1 MRIYKYWIKKIGTM
15 PDGQS
20 ICCRG
25 ISDKSMADAE
35 NAADQKIE
43 LFKKVSKEKSFS
55 GEIKDKILKLSGVV
69 VREGS
74 YESPICEDIIEVL
87 NEKNIITRNRYGA
100 MVLNSEDHVFIDIDS
115 PPLSFFEKLGIFSK
129 PEGDKAKERIVQM
142 VHRVAAAKYS
152 DLSFSIYETAKGIRL
167 LLSSRTFK
175 ASAVET
181 KKLFRDFHTDRLYER
196 LCRQQN
202 CFRARLTPK
211 PNRIKMESCTKF
223 NCPNAGEENR
233 SKMDKWIAEYDSKA
247 EKYATCRLIGKIGS
261 PAKSPVMDCH
271 DKITKVAAKLSLA

>member
-1 MRIYKYWIKKIGTM
+1 M
-15 PDGQS
+15 PGGQS

-25 ISDKSMADAE
+25 VSDKSMADAE
-35 NAADQKIE
+35 NAAKQKIE
-43 LFKKVSKEKSFS
+43 LFKKVYKEKSFS
-55 GEIKDKILKLSGVV
+55 DEIKDNILKLSGIV
-69 VREGS
+69 VREDS
-74 YESPICEDIIEVL
+74 YESPICEDIVEVL
-87 NEKNIITRNRYGA
+87 DEKNIVTRNRYGA

-142 VHRVAAAKYS
+142 VHRVASAKYS

-175 ASAVET
+175 PSAVET

-211 PNRIKMESCTKF
+211 PNRIKMQSCTKF
-223 NCPNAGEENR
+223 NCPNAGGEDR
-233 SKMDKWIAEYDSKA
+233 SQMDKWIAEYNSKS
-247 EKYATCRLIGKIGS
+247 EKYATCQLIGKIGS
-261 PAKSPVMDCH
+261 PAKSSVINYH
-271 DKITKVAAKLSLA
+271 DDVTKIAAKMSLA